1 MNVFKSKISLLF
13 IFFTLFNYACSPWNK
28 KESDSY
34 AQTFIDVHDLGRRIT
49 LHSSFNEFL
58 GHIPDFKWESRV
70 YLARIDDLP
79 IGNTYGDLDK
89 WDMALETG
97 FIDGLI
103 RKGLNIA
110 EKLDHVKPRDKSEFI
125 STSPEDA
132 FYMHGI
138 DLSDLG
144 LIKNEIQASSLLTY
158 QIMDFNESDL
168 SLTLYIRMID
178 LESMKVLTSAMI
190 SLGDRLESK
199 AEKEI
204 SMFNEAYEIVKN
216 ISDFPSTI
224 FTKSGSLAL
233 LNADI
238 LNISGQYK
246 RLPSKET
253 MAIENGIIT
262 GLINNEKYKDNNPV
276 IMEKTKGFK
285 LKYPSVYNSIV
296 FNTNPILYED
306 WSELYKE
313 TNCNLLML
321 YRYMPDNGIYIK
333 VINVRNNG
341 RIIYSNAFVFN
352 GRTDKGVINNHDIV
366 SDEFKAKI
374 DITLLKNKK
383 VLIVNGD
390 KQAVESETYFQDQP
404 NFNEMNLIIEEG
416 MMTSLIKQKVS
427 IYEKLKTLYLKRPWM
442 YDDKVFNLN
451 PLYLDEWIQLE
462 DFGVEVLVVYN
473 NLIPYQELVASDSD
487 YKKVAIGIRIIDVN
501 TGDILQVGELVNTNY

>member
-1 MNVFKSKISLLF
+1 
-13 IFFTLFNYACSPWNK
+13 
-28 KESDSY
+28 
-34 AQTFIDVHDLGRRIT
+34 
-49 LHSSFNEFL
+49 
-58 GHIPDFKWESRV
+58 
-70 YLARIDDLP
+70 
-79 IGNTYGDLDK
+79 
-89 WDMALETG
+89 
-97 FIDGLI
+97 
-103 RKGLNIA
+103 
-110 EKLDHVKPRDKSEFI
+110 
-125 STSPEDA
+125 
-132 FYMHGI
+132 
-138 DLSDLG
+138 
-144 LIKNEIQASSLLTY
+144 
-158 QIMDFNESDL
+158 
-168 SLTLYIRMID
+168 
-178 LESMKVLTSAMI
+178 
-190 SLGDRLESK
+190 
-199 AEKEI
+199 
-204 SMFNEAYEIVKN
+204 MFNEAYEIVKN

-352 GRTDKGVINNHDIV
+352 GRTDEGVINNHDIV